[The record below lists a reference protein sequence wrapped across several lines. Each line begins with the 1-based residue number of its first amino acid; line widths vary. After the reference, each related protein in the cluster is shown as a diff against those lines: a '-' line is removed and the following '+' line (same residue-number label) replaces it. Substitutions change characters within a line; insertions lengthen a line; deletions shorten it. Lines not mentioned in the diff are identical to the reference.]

1 LKEKI
6 LNKILVILVAFSAG
20 ILLGASF
27 LHLIPEAIVKMA
39 FIEASIL
46 KIFLFLIFGFCGFFA
61 LEQLIRWHH
70 HHTFYHPEIKPFS
83 YLILIS
89 DGIHNFID
97 GLIIAASFTVD
108 FQLGIT
114 TTLAVATHELPQE
127 ISDFGVLVYSGFK
140 KTKALFLNYVS
151 AITAIC
157 GGIIGYLLFTL
168 VGKLIIFLLPLAA
181 GGFIYIG
188 TVDLIPE
195 IMYKESL
202 KESFMRF
209 ITFLLGII
217 IMLIIKLI

>member
-1 LKEKI
+1 
-6 LNKILVILVAFSAG
+6 
-20 ILLGASF
+20 
-27 LHLIPEAIVKMA
+27 M
-39 FIEASIL
+39 
-46 KIFLFLIFGFCGFFA
+46 
-61 LEQLIRWHH
+61 
-70 HHTFYHPEIKPFS
+70 
-83 YLILIS
+83 
-89 DGIHNFID
+89 HNFID

-114 TTLAVATHELPQE
+114 TTLAVAVHEVPQE

-140 KTKALFLNYVS
+140 KTKALFLNYIS

-168 VGKLIIFLLPLAA
+168 VGELIIFLLPLAA